1 MSRTRIV
8 KGTYT
13 KISHEGHSMYSN
25 ANIIT
30 NAGAAITETGE
41 KDGVSYGDPKNPPAG
56 EIKAKCIVMFRPHAN
71 WSGEFGFDWL
81 RAGDTGKKG
90 DTWYRNIVGK
100 YRNSSTNALQQIY
113 YGGTFVKEAA
123 EYSKLLNKFSNM
135 TIFWKPKVNKQPYLY
150 PVPYMTIY
158 KGDTQKLSLKIE
170 IEEEPKKLTIVHLK
184 GKDDKNDYFKFNK
197 DQITI
202 KKGKYTLD
210 NFLEITCLKS
220 FSRDQI
226 IEVWADD
233 TVCGKIKILANDAAH
248 QKQGKVLFIKVISSS
263 GTGSTTGEA
272 ERLKNY
278 MKQAYINVDVKSIN
292 INLSSDANFI
302 PKLRSNSGIHQYLD
316 AKLRAAKFSDGS
328 VVGNRYDD
336 FYRVYFISEVIHLAS
351 GGYLL
356 GQAQDIP
363 SKTVFVLNLQD
374 TATTAGVPFES
385 VKTTATHELLHA
397 IGLYHT
403 FDNDGP
409 LTFEKFHTDNI
420 MDYYSQSTAIIAK
433 QTYKWQWDIL
443 KKMI

>member
-81 RAGDTGKKG
+81 RAGDTGTKG
-90 DTWYRNIVGK
+90 DTWYRTIVGK
-100 YRNSSTNALQQIY
+100 YRNPATKALQQIY
-113 YGGTFVKEAA
+113 SNGTFVKEAA
-123 EYSKLLNKFSNM
+123 EYDKLLNKFNNM
-135 TIFWKPKVNKQPYLY
+135 TIFWKPKVNQKPYLY

-158 KGDTQKLSLKIE
+158 KGGTQKLSLKVE
-170 IEEEPKKLTIVHLK
+170 IEEKPKKLTVVHVK
-184 GKDDKNDYFKFNK
+184 SSGDKNDYFKFNT
-197 DQITI
+197 DQVTI

-226 IEVWADD
+226 IEVWADN
-233 TVCGKIKILANDAAH
+233 TVCGKLKILANDSAH

-263 GTGSTTGEA
+263 GTGSTSGEA

-278 MKQAYINVDVKSIN
+278 MKQAYINVDVKNIN
-292 INLSSDANFI
+292 INLSNDANFI

-316 AKLRAAKFSDGS
+316 AKLKGAKFPDGS
-328 VVGNRYDD
+328 VVGSRYDD
-336 FYRVYFISEVIHLAS
+336 FYRVYFISEVIHLS
-351 GGYLL
+351 GGGYLL

-363 SKTVFVLNLQD
+363 SKTVFVLNLKD

-409 LTFEKFHTDNI
+409 LTFKKFNTDNI